1 MSPRKKIRWKKERKC
16 VEEKEKVV
24 EKGKGVGEESD
35 EMKVRQIAEV
45 ALHQRSDQWWW

>member
-1 MSPRKKIRWKKERKC
+1 MPKRANVKCQKERKC

-45 ALHQRSDQWWW
+45 ALHQRSDQ